1 MNRYIKKIMFL
12 LITIFLVSVFTF
24 VAFQIIPGDSARA
37 ILGMNATEEAVEV
50 LREELGLNKNIV
62 VRYGNWARNAI
73 RGDFGTS
80 LQYSMPVKTLI
91 ANRLPVTIWLAVLSI
106 FLIIIT
112 SIPLGVLSARKVGG
126 VGEGIILSGIHTAMA
141 IPPFFLGI
149 LITLVFGIILKL
161 FVPGGYVNPSE
172 NFTGFLRFMIFPAL
186 SIAIPQIAML
196 VKFLRGSLLRELQL
210 DYVRTARSK
219 GSTNTRILYM
229 HVLKNA
235 FIPVLTFLGMV
246 LAEVLAG
253 SIIIEQVFGLPGLGR
268 LLIASISNRD
278 FMVVQGII
286 LYIVTTVVCINFVVD
301 ILYRRI
307 DPRIR
312 L

>member
-1 MNRYIKKIMFL
+1 MNRYIKKIVFL

-24 VAFQIIPGDSARA
+24 VAFQIIPGDSASA
-37 ILGMNATEEAVEV
+37 MLGMNATEEAVEA

-62 VRYGNWARNAI
+62 VRYGNWVVNAL

-80 LQYSMPVKTLI
+80 LQYNMPVKALI

-106 FLIIIT
+106 LLIILT
-112 SIPLGVLSARKVGG
+112 SIPLGILSARKEGG
-126 VGEGIILSGIHTAMA
+126 VGEGIILSWIHTTMA

-149 LITLVFGIILKL
+149 LITLVFGIILKW
-161 FVPGGYVNPSE
+161 FVPGGYVSPSS
-172 NFTGFLRFMIFPAL
+172 NFSEFLRFMIFPAL
-186 SIAIPQIAML
+186 SVAIPQIAMV
-196 VKFLRGSLLRELQL
+196 VKFLRGSLLKEMQL

-219 GSTNTRILYM
+219 GSTNTRILYR
-229 HVLKNA
+229 HVLINA
-235 FIPVLTFLGMV
+235 FIPIITFLGMV
-246 LAEVLAG
+246 LADVLAG

-268 LLIASISNRD
+268 LLITSISNRD

-286 LYIVTTVVCINFVVD
+286 LYVVTTVVCINFVVD

>member
-1 MNRYIKKIMFL
+1 MNRYIKKIVFL

-24 VAFQIIPGDSARA
+24 IAFQIIPGDSARA
-37 ILGMNATEEAVEV
+37 ILGMNATEEAVEA
-50 LREELGLNKNIV
+50 LREELGLNENIV
-62 VRYGNWARNAI
+62 VRYGNWVVNAL

-80 LQYSMPVKTLI
+80 LQYNMPVKTLI

-106 FLIIIT
+106 LLIILT
-112 SIPLGVLSARKVGG
+112 SIPLGILSARKEGG
-126 VGEGIILSGIHTAMA
+126 LGEGLILSWIHTTMA

-149 LITLVFGIILKL
+149 LITLVFGIILKW
-161 FVPGGYVNPSE
+161 FVPGGYVSPSS
-172 NFTGFLRFMIFPAL
+172 NFLDFIKFMIFPAL
-186 SIAIPQIAML
+186 SVAIPQIAMV

-210 DYVRTARSK
+210 DYVRTAKSK
-219 GSTNTRILYM
+219 GSTNTRILYR

-235 FIPVLTFLGMV
+235 FIPIITFLGMV
-246 LAEVLAG
+246 LADVLAG

-268 LLIASISNRD
+268 LLITSISNRD

-286 LYIVTTVVCINFVVD
+286 LYVVTTVVCINFVVD
-301 ILYRRI
+301 ILYQRI

>member
-12 LITIFLVSVFTF
+12 VITIFLVSVFTF

-62 VRYGNWARNAI
+62 VRYGNWAKNAI

-91 ANRLPVTIWLAVLSI
+91 ANRLPVTIWLSVLSI
-106 FLIIIT
+106 FIIIIT
-112 SIPLGVLSARKVGG
+112 SIPLGILSARKEGR
-126 VGEGIILSGIHTAMA
+126 VGEGIILAWIHTVMA

-149 LITLVFGIILKL
+149 IITLVFGIILKL

-172 NFTGFLRFMIFPAL
+172 NFIGFLRFMIFPAL

-219 GSTNTRILYM
+219 GSTNTRVLYM

-235 FIPVLTFLGMV
+235 FIPVLTFIGMV

-253 SIIIEQVFGLPGLGR
+253 SIIIEQVFGLPGVGR

-286 LYIVTTVVCINFVVD
+286 LYIVTIVVCINFVVD